1 MSSIVSLGLP
11 LSLNLKKS
19 STQHENGVALLRERE
34 KWVWRCRNGR
44 ALVEKTLLLLS
55 RTVCGL
61 AICGQEIRRWEVKFR
76 TASLF

>member
-1 MSSIVSLGLP
+1 MFMGSIVSLRLP

-19 STQHENGVALLRERE
+19 STQHENGVALLRE

-55 RTVCGL
+55 LTACRL
-61 AICGQEIRRWEVKFR
+61 AICGQEIRRCGVKF
-76 TASLF
+76 